1 MNKMSIYSLE
11 KMQFKKILSRVKRVM
26 EADLSSGEDSDE
38 DETPPEGFNEEIH
51 KLIGWVDVED
61 AGTIPPITIRDIHSY
76 FIQ

>member
-1 MNKMSIYSLE
+1 M
-11 KMQFKKILSRVKRVM
+11 KRVM
-26 EADLSSGEDSDE
+26 EAGLSSGEDSDE

-76 FIQ
+76 FIQRRIKKNI